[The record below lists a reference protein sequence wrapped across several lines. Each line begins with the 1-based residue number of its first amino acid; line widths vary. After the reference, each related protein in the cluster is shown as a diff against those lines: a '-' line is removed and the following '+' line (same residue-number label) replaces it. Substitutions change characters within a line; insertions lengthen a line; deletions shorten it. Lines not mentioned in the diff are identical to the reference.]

1 MNSRLTWTP
10 TGEALFGAVRDDTL
24 TIAIC
29 PYIRAEALT
38 RVLQVCEAPENLQ
51 VICRWDANSLLSG
64 ATEPDIFNVLNEV
77 GAKLYIHPRI
87 HLKLF
92 VLSKNRAIHSSG
104 NLTLKGL
111 GLSSVSNIEVAAE
124 VTLGARDWRNIYAV
138 LEQSLRVDEQI
149 YEQAIR
155 FMADNPKTMLN
166 IPRFQPIVTADKR
179 FSITALPLCATP
191 EILVN
196 LSERLS
202 RGVAD
207 MDDQL
212 IHAVVHD
219 QCLFAF
225 GDAIPAEIALEQI
238 GVAFKQHPFI
248 IAFVD
253 FLRTEGSARFGLVT
267 DWIHR
272 NCSDKPRPYRKDLKE
287 IIRNLYNWLSFYFE
301 EISWDVPGERSMV
314 IRWTET
320 NSVPD

>member
-1 MNSRLTWTP
+1 MKSYLTWTP
-10 TGEALFGAVRDDTL
+10 TSEALFRAVRENAL

-29 PYIRAEALT
+29 PYIRADAL
-38 RVLQVCEAPENLQ
+38 RQVLQMCEAPENLQ

-64 ATEPDIFNVLNEV
+64 VTEPEIFNILSEV

-92 VLSKNRAIHSSG
+92 VLSRNRAIHSSG

-111 GLSSVSNIEVAAE
+111 GLSPVSNIEVAAE
-124 VTLGARDWRNIYAV
+124 VALAAQDWRKIYAV

-149 YEQAIR
+149 YEQAIK

-166 IPRFQPIVTADKR
+166 VRRFEPVVTADKK

-191 EILVN
+191 EILIN

-202 RGVAD
+202 QGVAD

-219 QCLFAF
+219 QSLFAF
-225 GDAIPAEIALEQI
+225 GDAIPAEMALEQI
-238 GVAFKQHPFI
+238 RIAFKQQPFI
-248 IAFVD
+248 IAFVA
-253 FLRTEGSARFGLVT
+253 FLRNEGSARFGLVT

-287 IIRNLYNWLSFYFE
+287 IIRNLYNWLAFYYD

-314 IRWTET
+314 IRWTEAKP
-320 NSVPD
+320 SPD